1 MIKRIIGPL
10 YTLWKSICYDF
21 SLEEESSCDK
31 TMTNS
36 FYELL
41 GMGLLVEILGGVATF
56 ANNDN
61 FVNNHFMR
69 LWSSKKSP
77 KQNQSQCVGENK
89 RQEC

>member
-1 MIKRIIGPL
+1 MAFFTKPSPLVRNPGNTQRNKMIKRIIGPL

-69 LWSSKKSP
+69 L
-77 KQNQSQCVGENK
+77 
-89 RQEC
+89 